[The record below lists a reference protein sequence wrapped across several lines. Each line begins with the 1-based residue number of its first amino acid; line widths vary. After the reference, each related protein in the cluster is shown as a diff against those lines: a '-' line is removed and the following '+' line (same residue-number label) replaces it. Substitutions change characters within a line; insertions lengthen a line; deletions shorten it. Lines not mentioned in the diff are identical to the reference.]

1 MKRPV
6 ESDYTSHVA
15 YTCALEEYCDVLE
28 QPAPVQEPEWKQVEE
43 GLRFHGLTLVKTGTG
58 YAVLK
63 LGTVQAQTTSLAQ
76 PAHRKPLT
84 EDQKLMCWSRAT
96 HDADVEHKTEHQ
108 CLMDYGSEIEA
119 AHSIKENT

>member
-1 MKRPV
+1 MKDTIDMAR
-6 ESDYTSHVA
+6 EAGAGIGSSGRWLMT
-15 YTCALEEYCDVLE
+15 L
-28 QPAPVQEPEWKQVEE
+28 
-43 GLRFHGLTLVKTGTG
+43 HGLTLVKTGTG